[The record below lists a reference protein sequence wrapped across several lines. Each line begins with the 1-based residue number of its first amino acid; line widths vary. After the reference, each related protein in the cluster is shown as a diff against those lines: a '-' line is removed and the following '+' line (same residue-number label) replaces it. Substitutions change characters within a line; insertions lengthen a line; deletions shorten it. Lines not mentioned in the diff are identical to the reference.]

1 MSDKLVCANA
11 LLAFY
16 AILRIFCQ
24 NSTGQV
30 RSAIVSHMNE
40 DGCRALIDATREVFS
55 NEDHQDFATSWNSV
69 RHNASRL
76 IVLLDSL

>member
-1 MSDKLVCANA
+1 MSDKLVCGAA

-16 AILRIFCQ
+16 AILRIFCL

-55 NEDHQDFATSWNSV
+55 NEDHHFATRISPL
-69 RHNASRL
+69 L
-76 IVLLDSL
+76 IDLLDSL

>member
-1 MSDKLVCANA
+1 MSDKLVCGAA

-16 AILRIFCQ
+16 AILRIFCL

-40 DGCRALIDATREVFS
+40 DGCRALIATPGVFF
-55 NEDHQDFATSWNSV
+55 NEDHQDFATL
-69 RHNASRL
+69 L
-76 IVLLDSL
+76 IDQLDSL